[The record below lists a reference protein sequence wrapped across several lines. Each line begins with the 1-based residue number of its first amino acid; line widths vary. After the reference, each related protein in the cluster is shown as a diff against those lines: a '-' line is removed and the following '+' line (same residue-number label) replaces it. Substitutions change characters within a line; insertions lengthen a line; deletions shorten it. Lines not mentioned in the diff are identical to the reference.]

1 MQKLILSFP
10 RCIIN
15 VLDYNKNCTLCIVK
29 KMYTDYICIKVKEV
43 QNLRS
48 LNCQCAITSPS
59 HYLHVTSDHSLL
71 YSGGRGIQN
80 SLMSYQYYTLTFV
93 RFWITRI
100 YDKGSIGVF
109 IGRGGNHYLFRKDSI
124 HVFAWSKEKDKTIY
138 FFQYKNQVFWS

>member
-15 VLDYNKNCTLCIVK
+15 VVDYNKNCTLCIVK

-71 YSGGRGIQN
+71 YSGGRGI
-80 SLMSYQYYTLTFV
+80 
-93 RFWITRI
+93 
-100 YDKGSIGVF
+100 
-109 IGRGGNHYLFRKDSI
+109 
-124 HVFAWSKEKDKTIY
+124 
-138 FFQYKNQVFWS
+138 

>member
-1 MQKLILSFP
+1 MQKLIFSFP

-15 VLDYNKNCTLCIVK
+15 VVDYNKNCTLCVVK

-100 YDKGSIGVF
+100 YDKESIGVF
-109 IGRGGNHYLFRKDSI
+109 IGGGALSLQEGLHSRVRVVKREGQNNL
-124 HVFAWSKEKDKTIY
+124 V
-138 FFQYKNQVFWS
+138 FQYKNQVF